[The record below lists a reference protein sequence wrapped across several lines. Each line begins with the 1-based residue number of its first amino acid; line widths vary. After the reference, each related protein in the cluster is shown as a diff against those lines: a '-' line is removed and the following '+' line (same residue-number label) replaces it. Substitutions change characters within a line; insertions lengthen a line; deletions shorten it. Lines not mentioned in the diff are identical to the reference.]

1 MLSAFSILD
10 ESPDR
15 YVRTS
20 PHFFAWLRSQRFYNF
35 LVFMNFERSEILKAK
50 LDSLEIDDSIL
61 FPSLQQKVFGILTTK
76 GHPLTSSASISLVFQ
91 ALRDELTKRCDQ
103 ILSQI
108 REVYTDTYVEDI
120 DNLAAGLKGELTK
133 RLASA
138 GAIASSVF
146 LSSTESIRAQIP
158 PC

>member
-1 MLSAFSILD
+1 MCGQ
-10 ESPDR
+10 
-15 YVRTS
+15 VRTFS
-20 PHFFAWLRSQRFYNF
+20 LGCEVSGFTIF